1 MTSERKQ
8 RNGTAA
14 LNGTRAAE
22 SDEQAPVTDTGQ
34 EPLAFEE
41 ALGRLDE
48 TVAALESGQIPLDE
62 ALAIFEEGVRLARQC
77 QEMLDRA
84 ELRVQR
90 LRMMPDEEGGVE
102 AAGSFILETFELED
116 DA

>member
-1 MTSERKQ
+1 MTSNRKQ
-8 RNGTAA
+8 GNGATSS
-14 LNGTRAAE
+14 NGTRAA
-22 SDEQAPVTDTGQ
+22 STATDTGAVEQ

-48 TVAALESGQIPLDE
+48 TVAALESGQLPLDE

-77 QEMLDRA
+77 QEHLDSA

-90 LRMMPDEEGGVE
+90 LRRTAGEEAGDDTG
-102 AAGSFILETFELED
+102 AAGTFALETFEIED

>member
-1 MTSERKQ
+1 MTNSRKQ
-8 RNGTAA
+8 RGDTAA
-14 LNGTRAAE
+14 VNGNLETDGE
-22 SDEQAPVTDTGQ
+22 EQAPEPLH

-48 TVAALESGQIPLDE
+48 TVAALEDGQLQLDD
-62 ALAIFEEGVRLARQC
+62 ALALFEEGVRLSRRC
-77 QEMLDRA
+77 QELLDRA

-90 LRMMPDEEGGVE
+90 LRMTTREEGGEGTAVTLT
-102 AAGSFILETFELED
+102 LEPFELED

>member
-1 MTSERKQ
+1 MTSSRKAHSAAASP
-8 RNGTAA
+8 NGKRSTEGEDAA
-14 LNGTRAAE
+14 RAMAE
-22 SDEQAPVTDTGQ
+22 

-48 TVAALESGQIPLDE
+48 TVAALEGGQLALDD
-62 ALAIFEEGVRLARQC
+62 ALAIFEEGVRLSRRC
-77 QEMLDRA
+77 QELLDHA

-90 LRMMPDEEGGVE
+90 LRMTTEAGGNE
-102 AAGSFILETFELED
+102 TASAFTLETLELED

>member
-1 MTSERKQ
+1 MTSNSKQ
-8 RNGTAA
+8 RNGTGSR
-14 LNGTRAAE
+14 NGTHAAASVE
-22 SDEQAPVTDTGQ
+22 Q

-48 TVAALESGQIPLDE
+48 TVAALESGQLPLNE

-77 QEMLDRA
+77 QELLDGA

-90 LRMMPDEEGGVE
+90 LRRTVDEEGGDE
-102 AAGSFILETFELED
+102 AGGTFVLETFEIED

>member
-1 MTSERKQ
+1 MTSSRKP
-8 RNGTAA
+8 RGAASPNGK
-14 LNGTRAAE
+14 LVAE
-22 SDEQAPVTDTGQ
+22 GEEDATSVAQ

-48 TVAALESGQIPLDE
+48 TVAALEDGQLPLDD
-62 ALAIFEEGVRLARQC
+62 ALALFEEGVRLSRRC
-77 QEMLDRA
+77 QELLDHA

-90 LRMMPDEEGGVE
+90 LRMMTGEEGGDE
-102 AAGSFILETFELED
+102 AAGTFVLESFELED